1 MDVNVFR
8 MCQVRASSSSSLLMG
23 TAGPFN
29 SELPIS
35 VGTAGPQL
43 RAPDLIGHGPCRTS
57 TARARPQLQAPDL
70 SWRCRTSTISVGT
83 AGPRLRAPD
92 LSGPCR
98 ISTASSGSQLARWTS
113 TASAGSRWALTE
125 PRAPYLSGHCIGPQP
140 RPDLSAHCRTSTVS
154 CRSEGLP
161 DELETSVCPA
171 SSRYLS
177 CRTSTASARSQRAR

>member
-1 MDVNVFR
+1 MDVNVFP
-8 MCQVRASSSSSLLMG
+8 MCQVRASSSSLLMG

-125 PRAPYLSGHCIGPQP
+125 P
-140 RPDLSAHCRTSTVS
+140 
-154 CRSEGLP
+154 
-161 DELETSVCPA
+161 A
-171 SSRYLS
+171 SSISQWALH
-177 CRTSTASARSQRAR
+177 RTSTATRSQRALPDFNCELQIGGTAGRARDFSLPCKLQISQLPHFNRERQISAC